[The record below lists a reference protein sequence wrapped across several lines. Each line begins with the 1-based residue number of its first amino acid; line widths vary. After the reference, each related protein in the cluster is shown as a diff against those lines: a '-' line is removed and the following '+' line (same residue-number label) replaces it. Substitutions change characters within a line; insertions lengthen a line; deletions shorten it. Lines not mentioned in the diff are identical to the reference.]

1 MKKISRTSAIERLK
15 NDCMSKDESLYIS
28 SCKKERETYGECY
41 VTDFQFSEVLQK
53 GALEDV
59 MIERNLLGSDEEILQ
74 GS

>member
-28 SCKKERETYGECY
+28 TCTKERETYGECY

-53 GALEDV
+53 GSLEDV
-59 MIERNLLGSDEEILQ
+59 MRARNLLGADEEI
-74 GS
+74 SKES